1 MQYTTLGKTG
11 LQVSVAGLGCGG
23 YSRLG
28 QSTGRSEA
36 QSIALVQQAFDQ
48 GINFIDTA
56 RNYRTED
63 IVGKALKGRN
73 RDELVISTKTT
84 LADDTGRKCPA
95 QVVRELEVSLRKM
108 DLTTVDVFHL
118 HGVEPSVYD
127 YAVEK
132 IVPALLREQE
142 KGKFRFL
149 GITEVPPK
157 DPHHETLARAVQ
169 QDCFDVVMVAF
180 HLLHQSAR
188 EKIFK
193 HTLAK
198 GIGVL
203 NMFAVRLLFSKPG
216 RLNHVVTQLINEGK
230 LPAWLAERE
239 QPLGFLIRSG
249 GACTV
254 IDAAYRYCRHEPGT
268 DVILFGTGN
277 PTHLRSNIDSI
288 LSDPLPIADLQRIK
302 ELFGAL
308 EDVGLDAPGRQPCLK
323 RPPIKFALQTL

>member
-36 QSIALVQQAFDQ
+36 QSIALVQQAIDQ

-56 RNYRTED
+56 RNYRTEAL
-63 IVGKALKGRN
+63 VGKALKGRN

-84 LADDTGRKCPA
+84 LADDTGQKCSA
-95 QVVRELEVSLRKM
+95 QVVRELEASLQKM
-108 DLTTVDVFHL
+108 DLTFVDVFHL
-118 HGVEPSVYD
+118 HGVQPSVYD
-127 YAVEK
+127 HAVDA
-132 IVPALLREQE
+132 IVPVLLREQE

-157 DPHHETLARAVQ
+157 DPHHETLEQAVQ

-239 QPLGFLIRSG
+239 HPLGFLIRSG
-249 GACTV
+249 GACTI

-277 PTHLRSNIDSI
+277 PTHLQSNINSI
-288 LSDPLPIADLQRIK
+288 LGGPLPASDLQRI
-302 ELFGAL
+302 EGLFGAL
-308 EDVGLDAPGRQPCLK
+308 VDVGLDAPGKQGR
-323 RPPIKFALQTL
+323 A

>member
-28 QSTGRSEA
+28 QTTGRSEA
-36 QSIALVQQAFDQ
+36 QSIALVQQAIDL
-48 GINFIDTA
+48 GVNFIDTA
-56 RNYRTED
+56 RNYRTEA
-63 IVGKALKGRN
+63 IVGRALKGRN
-73 RDELVISTKTT
+73 RDELVVSTKTT
-84 LADDTGRKCPA
+84 LADDTGRKPPA
-95 QVVRELEVSLRKM
+95 QVIRELETSLRKM
-108 DLTTVDVFHL
+108 DLTFVDVFHL
-118 HGVEPSVYD
+118 HGVQPSVYD
-127 YAVEK
+127 HAVDK

-157 DPHHETLARAVQ
+157 DPHHQTLERAVQ

-180 HLLHQSAR
+180 HLMHQSAR

-193 HTLAK
+193 HTLVK
-198 GIGVL
+198 GIDVL
-203 NMFAVRLLFSKPG
+203 NMFAVRLLFSEPG
-216 RLNHVVTQLINEGK
+216 RLNHVVTQLVNEGK
-230 LPAWLAERE
+230 LPVWLAETE
-239 QPLGFLIRSG
+239 DPLDFLIHPD
-249 GACTV
+249 GAHTI

-268 DVILFGTGN
+268 DVILFGTGS

-288 LSDPLPIADLQRIK
+288 LSSPLPAADLQQIK

-308 EDVGLDAPGRQPCLK
+308 EDVGLDAPGQQSP
-323 RPPIKFALQTL
+323 A

>member
-1 MQYTTLGKTG
+1 MQYTILGKTG

-36 QSIALVQQAFDQ
+36 QSIAIVQQAMDL
-48 GINFIDTA
+48 GVNFIDTA
-56 RNYRTED
+56 RNYRTEA

-73 RDELVISTKTT
+73 REELVISTKAT
-84 LADDTGRKCPA
+84 LADDTGRKLPA
-95 QVVRELEVSLRKM
+95 QVVRELEASLRKM
-108 DLTTVDVFHL
+108 DVTFVDVFHL
-118 HGVEPSVYD
+118 HGVQPSAYNH
-127 YAVEK
+127 AVDE
-132 IVPALLREQE
+132 IVPVLLREQE

-157 DPHHETLARAVQ
+157 DPHHETLERAVQ
-169 QDCFDVVMVAF
+169 QNCFDVVMVAF
-180 HLLHQSAR
+180 HLMHQSAR

-193 HTLAK
+193 QTLAK
-198 GIGVL
+198 EIGVL

-230 LPAWLAERE
+230 LPAWLAEKE
-239 QPLGFLIRSG
+239 HPLGFLIRSG
-249 GACTV
+249 GARTI

-268 DVILFGTGN
+268 DVVLFGTGS
-277 PTHLRSNIDSI
+277 PTHLRSNIDS
-288 LSDPLPIADLQRIK
+288 LLNGPLPAADLQQIE

-308 EDVGLDAPGRQPCLK
+308 VDVGLDAPGKQ
-323 RPPIKFALQTL
+323 RPA

>member
-1 MQYTTLGKTG
+1 MEYTTLGKTG

-28 QSTGRSEA
+28 QSTGRSET
-36 QSIALVQQAFDQ
+36 QSIALVQQAMDF

-56 RNYRTED
+56 RNYRTES

-95 QVVRELEVSLRKM
+95 QVVSELEASLRKM
-108 DLTTVDVFHL
+108 DLSTVDVFHL
-118 HGVEPSVYD
+118 HGVQPCAYD
-127 YAVEK
+127 HAVEK

-157 DPHHETLARAVQ
+157 DPHHETLERAVQ
-169 QDCFDVVMVAF
+169 QECFDVIMVAF
-180 HLLHQSAR
+180 HLMHQSAR

-216 RLNHVVTQLINEGK
+216 RLSQVVTQLINEGK
-230 LPAWLAERE
+230 LPAWLAEAE
-239 QPLGFLIRSG
+239 NPLSFLIHPD
-249 GACTV
+249 GARNV
-254 IDAAYRYCRHEPGT
+254 IDAAYRYCRHERGT

-277 PTHLRSNIDSI
+277 RTHLRSNIDSI
-288 LSDPLPIADLQRIK
+288 LSGPLPAADLQQVK

-308 EDVGLDAPGRQPCLK
+308 VDVGLDAPGQQ
-323 RPPIKFALQTL
+323 RPV

>member
-28 QSTGRSEA
+28 QATGRSEA
-36 QSIALVQQAFDQ
+36 QSIALVQQAIDQ
-48 GINFIDTA
+48 GVNFIDTA
-56 RNYRTED
+56 RNYRTEA
-63 IVGKALKGRN
+63 IVGQALEGRN

-84 LADDTGRKCPA
+84 LADDTGRKSPA
-95 QVVRELEVSLRKM
+95 QVVRELETSLRKM
-108 DLTTVDVFHL
+108 DLNSVDVFHL
-118 HGVEPSVYD
+118 HGVQPSVYD
-127 YAVEK
+127 HAMDT
-132 IVPALLREQE
+132 IVPVLLRERE

-157 DPHHETLARAVQ
+157 DPHHETLERAVQ

-180 HLLHQSAR
+180 HLMHQSAR

-203 NMFAVRLLFSKPG
+203 NMFAVRLLFSEPG
-216 RLNHVVTQLINEGK
+216 RVHRVVTQLAEEGK
-230 LPAWLAERE
+230 LPAWLAEKE
-239 QPLGFLIRSG
+239 NPLDFLIHPDAAR
-249 GACTV
+249 TI

-277 PTHLRSNIDSI
+277 RTHLRSNIDSI
-288 LSDPLPIADLQRIK
+288 LSDPLPVADLQRIE

-308 EDVGLDAPGRQPCLK
+308 VDVGLDAPGKK
-323 RPPIKFALQTL
+323 RSA

>member
-28 QSTGRSEA
+28 LSTGRSEA
-36 QSIALVQQAFDQ
+36 QSIALVQQAVDQ

-56 RNYRTED
+56 RNYRTEA
-63 IVGKALKGRN
+63 IVGRALKGRN

-95 QVVRELEVSLRKM
+95 QIVMELEASLRTM
-108 DLTTVDVFHL
+108 NLTFVDVFHL
-118 HGVEPSVYD
+118 HGVQPSVYD

-132 IVPALLREQE
+132 IVPVLLRERE

-157 DPHHETLARAVQ
+157 DPHHETLERAVQ

-203 NMFAVRLLFSKPG
+203 NMFAVRLLFSQPG
-216 RLNHVVTQLINEGK
+216 RLKSVVRQLANEGQ
-230 LPAWLAERE
+230 LPTWLAEKDH
-239 QPLGFLIRSG
+239 PLGFLIRSG

-268 DVILFGTGN
+268 DVILFGTGS

-288 LSDPLPIADLQRIK
+288 LSDPLPADDLGRIE

-308 EDVGLDAPGRQPCLK
+308 VDVGLDAPGKQ
-323 RPPIKFALQTL
+323 RPF

>member
-36 QSIALVQQAFDQ
+36 QSIALLQQAIDL
-48 GINFIDTA
+48 GVNFIDTA
-56 RNYRTED
+56 RNYRTEA

-84 LADDTGRKCPA
+84 LADDTGRKLPA
-95 QVVRELEVSLRKM
+95 QVVRELEASLRKM
-108 DLTTVDVFHL
+108 DVTFVDVFHL
-118 HGVEPSVYD
+118 HGVQPSVYD
-127 YAVEK
+127 HAVDK
-132 IVPALLREQE
+132 IVPVLLREQE

-188 EKIFK
+188 EKILSI
-193 HTLAK
+193 HWQK
-198 GIGVL
+198 G
-203 NMFAVRLLFSKPG
+203 S
-216 RLNHVVTQLINEGK
+216 
-230 LPAWLAERE
+230 
-239 QPLGFLIRSG
+239 
-249 GACTV
+249 AC
-254 IDAAYRYCRHEPGT
+254 
-268 DVILFGTGN
+268 
-277 PTHLRSNIDSI
+277 
-288 LSDPLPIADLQRIK
+288 
-302 ELFGAL
+302 
-308 EDVGLDAPGRQPCLK
+308 
-323 RPPIKFALQTL
+323 

>member
-28 QSTGRSEA
+28 QATGRSEA
-36 QSIALVQQAFDQ
+36 QSIALVQQAIDQ

-56 RNYRTED
+56 RAYHTET

-84 LADDTGRKCPA
+84 LADDTGRKPPA
-95 QVVRELEVSLRKM
+95 QVVRELDASLRKM

-118 HGVEPSVYD
+118 HGVQPSVYD
-127 YAVEK
+127 YAVQE
-132 IVPALLREQE
+132 IVPALLKEQE

-157 DPHHETLARAVQ
+157 DPHHETLERAIQ

-180 HLLHQSAR
+180 HLMHQSAR

-216 RLNHVVTQLINEGK
+216 RLNEVVTQLANEGK
-230 LPAWLAERE
+230 LPPWIAETE
-239 QPLGFLIRSG
+239 DPLGFLIHLN
-249 GACTV
+249 GACSI
-254 IDAAYRYCRHEPGT
+254 IDAAHRYCRHEPGT

-277 PTHLRSNIDSI
+277 LTHLQSNIDSI
-288 LSDPLPIADLQRIK
+288 LNDPLPAANLQRIR

-308 EDVGLDAPGRQPCLK
+308 VDVGLDAPGKQ
-323 RPPIKFALQTL
+323 RPA

>member
-28 QSTGRSEA
+28 QTTGRSEA
-36 QSIALVQQAFDQ
+36 QSIALVQQAIDL
-48 GINFIDTA
+48 GVNFIDTA
-56 RNYRTED
+56 RNYRTEA

-73 RDELVISTKTT
+73 RDELVVSTKTT
-84 LADDTGRKCPA
+84 LADDTGRKPPA
-95 QVVRELEVSLRKM
+95 QVIRELETSLRKM
-108 DLTTVDVFHL
+108 DLTFVDVFHL
-118 HGVEPSVYD
+118 HGVQPSVYD
-127 YAVEK
+127 HAVQK
-132 IVPALLREQE
+132 IVPALLRERE

-157 DPHHETLARAVQ
+157 DPHHETLERAVQ

-180 HLLHQSAR
+180 HLMHQSAR

-193 HTLAK
+193 HTLVK

-203 NMFAVRLLFSKPG
+203 NMFAVRLLFSEPG
-216 RLNHVVTQLINEGK
+216 RLNHVVTQLVNEGK
-230 LPAWLAERE
+230 LPVWLAETE
-239 QPLGFLIRSG
+239 DPLDFLIHPD
-249 GACTV
+249 GAHTI

-268 DVILFGTGN
+268 DVILFGTGS

-288 LSDPLPIADLQRIK
+288 LSSPLPAADLQQIK

-308 EDVGLDAPGRQPCLK
+308 EDVGLDAPGQQSP
-323 RPPIKFALQTL
+323 A

>member
-36 QSIALVQQAFDQ
+36 QSIAIVQQAMDQ

-73 RDELVISTKTT
+73 RDEVVISTKTT

-95 QVVRELEVSLRKM
+95 QVVRELEASLRKM

-118 HGVEPSVYD
+118 HGVQPAVYD
-127 YAVEK
+127 HAVQK

-157 DPHHETLARAVQ
+157 DPHHETLATRSA
-169 QDCFDVVMVAF
+169 AG
-180 HLLHQSAR
+180 LLRCGDGRFPSHAP
-188 EKIFK
+188 
-193 HTLAK
+193 
-198 GIGVL
+198 IG
-203 NMFAVRLLFSKPG
+203 A
-216 RLNHVVTQLINEGK
+216 
-230 LPAWLAERE
+230 
-239 QPLGFLIRSG
+239 
-249 GACTV
+249 
-254 IDAAYRYCRHEPGT
+254 
-268 DVILFGTGN
+268 
-277 PTHLRSNIDSI
+277 
-288 LSDPLPIADLQRIK
+288 
-302 ELFGAL
+302 
-308 EDVGLDAPGRQPCLK
+308 
-323 RPPIKFALQTL
+323 

>member
-28 QSTGRSEA
+28 QGTGRSQA
-36 QSIALVQQAFDQ
+36 QSIALVQQAIDL
-48 GINFIDTA
+48 GVNFIDTA
-56 RNYRTED
+56 RNYHTET

-73 RDELVISTKTT
+73 QDQLVISTKTT
-84 LADDTGRKCPA
+84 IADDTGRKCSA
-95 QVVRELEVSLRKM
+95 QVVRELESSLRQM
-108 DLTTVDVFHL
+108 DLTFVDVFHL
-118 HGVEPSVYD
+118 HGVQPWVYD
-127 YAVEK
+127 HAVDE
-132 IVPALLREQE
+132 IVPVLLRERE

-157 DPHHETLARAVQ
+157 DPHHQTLERAVQ

-180 HLLHQSAR
+180 HLMHQSAR
-188 EKIFK
+188 EKVFK

-216 RLNHVVTQLINEGK
+216 RLNRVVTQLVNDGK
-230 LPAWLAERE
+230 LPAWLAETE
-239 QPLGFLIRSG
+239 NPLDFLIHPD
-249 GACTV
+249 GAHNI
-254 IDAAYRYCRHEPGT
+254 IDAAYRYCRHEPAT

-277 PTHLRSNIDSI
+277 RTHLRANIDSI
-288 LSDPLPIADLQRIK
+288 LSEPLSAADLQRIE

-308 EDVGLDAPGRQPCLK
+308 LDVGLDAPGHRS
-323 RPPIKFALQTL
+323 A

>member
-28 QSTGRSEA
+28 QTTGRSEA
-36 QSIALVQQAFDQ
+36 QSIALVQQAIDL
-48 GINFIDTA
+48 GVNFIDTA
-56 RNYRTED
+56 RNYRTEA
-63 IVGKALKGRN
+63 IVGRALKGRN
-73 RDELVISTKTT
+73 RDELVVSTKTT
-84 LADDTGRKCPA
+84 LADDTGRKPPA
-95 QVVRELEVSLRKM
+95 QVIRELETSLRKM
-108 DLTTVDVFHL
+108 DLTFVDVFHL
-118 HGVEPSVYD
+118 HGVQPSVYD
-127 YAVEK
+127 HAVDK

-157 DPHHETLARAVQ
+157 DPHHQTLERAVQ

-180 HLLHQSAR
+180 HLMHQSAR

-203 NMFAVRLLFSKPG
+203 NMFAVRLLFSEPG
-216 RLNHVVTQLINEGK
+216 RLNHVVTQLVNEGK
-230 LPAWLAERE
+230 LPVWLAETE
-239 QPLGFLIRSG
+239 DPLDFLIHPD
-249 GACTV
+249 GAHTI

-268 DVILFGTGN
+268 DVILFGTGS

-288 LSDPLPIADLQRIK
+288 LSSPLPAADLQQIK

-308 EDVGLDAPGRQPCLK
+308 EDVGLDAPGQQ
-323 RPPIKFALQTL
+323 RPA

>member
-28 QSTGRSEA
+28 LSTGRSES
-36 QSIALVQQAFDQ
+36 QSIALVQQAVDY

-56 RNYRTED
+56 RNYRTEA

-84 LADDTGRKCPA
+84 LADDTGRKTPA
-95 QVVRELEVSLRKM
+95 QIVEELEASLRKM
-108 DLTTVDVFHL
+108 EVTFVDVFHL
-118 HGVEPSVYD
+118 HGVQPSVYD
-127 YAVEK
+127 YALER
-132 IVPALLREQE
+132 IVPALLREKE

-157 DPHHETLARAVQ
+157 DPYHETLERAVQ

-216 RLNHVVTQLINEGK
+216 RLNHVVTQLINEGQ

-239 QPLGFLIRSG
+239 HPLGFLIRSG

-268 DVILFGTGN
+268 DVVLFGTGN
-277 PTHLRSNIDSI
+277 PTHLQSNIDSI
-288 LSDPLPIADLQRIK
+288 LSGSLPTADLQRIE

-308 EDVGLDAPGRQPCLK
+308 VDVGLDAPGQQ
-323 RPPIKFALQTL
+323 RPF

>member
-28 QSTGRSEA
+28 QTTGRSEA
-36 QSIALVQQAFDQ
+36 QSIALVQQAIDL
-48 GINFIDTA
+48 GVNFIDTA
-56 RNYRTED
+56 RNYRTEA
-63 IVGKALKGRN
+63 IVGRALKGRN
-73 RDELVISTKTT
+73 RDELVVSTKTT
-84 LADDTGRKCPA
+84 LADDTGRKPPA
-95 QVVRELEVSLRKM
+95 QVIRELETSLRKM
-108 DLTTVDVFHL
+108 DLTFVDVFHL
-118 HGVEPSVYD
+118 HGVQPSVYD
-127 YAVEK
+127 HAVDK

-157 DPHHETLARAVQ
+157 DPHHQTLERAVQ

-180 HLLHQSAR
+180 HLMHQSAR

-193 HTLAK
+193 HTLVK

-203 NMFAVRLLFSKPG
+203 NMFAVRLLFSEPG
-216 RLNHVVTQLINEGK
+216 RLNHVVTQLVNEGK
-230 LPAWLAERE
+230 LPVWLAETE
-239 QPLGFLIRSG
+239 DPLDFLIHPD
-249 GACTV
+249 GAHTI

-268 DVILFGTGN
+268 DVILFGTGS

-288 LSDPLPIADLQRIK
+288 LSSPLPAADLQQIK

-308 EDVGLDAPGRQPCLK
+308 EDVGLDAPGQQ
-323 RPPIKFALQTL
+323 RPA

>member
-28 QSTGRSEA
+28 QTTGRSEA
-36 QSIALVQQAFDQ
+36 QSIALVQQAIDL
-48 GINFIDTA
+48 GVNFIDTA
-56 RNYRTED
+56 RNYRTEA
-63 IVGKALKGRN
+63 IVGRALKGRN
-73 RDELVISTKTT
+73 RDEVVVSTKTT
-84 LADDTGRKCPA
+84 LADDTGRKPPA
-95 QVVRELEVSLRKM
+95 QVIRELETSLRKM
-108 DLTTVDVFHL
+108 DLTFVDVFHL
-118 HGVEPSVYD
+118 HGVQPLVYD
-127 YAVEK
+127 HAVDK

-157 DPHHETLARAVQ
+157 DPHHQTLERAVQ

-180 HLLHQSAR
+180 HLMHQSAR

-193 HTLAK
+193 HTLVK

-203 NMFAVRLLFSKPG
+203 NMFAVRLLFSEPG
-216 RLNHVVTQLINEGK
+216 RLNHVVTQLVNEGK
-230 LPAWLAERE
+230 LPVWLAETE
-239 QPLGFLIRSG
+239 DPLDFLIHPN
-249 GACTV
+249 GAHTV

-268 DVILFGTGN
+268 NVILFGTGS

-288 LSDPLPIADLQRIK
+288 LSSPLPAADLQQIK

-308 EDVGLDAPGRQPCLK
+308 EDVGLDAPGQQ
-323 RPPIKFALQTL
+323 RPA

>member
-1 MQYTTLGKTG
+1 MQYTTLGKTE

-28 QSTGRSEA
+28 QSTGRSKA
-36 QSIALVQQAFDQ
+36 QSIALLQQAIDL
-48 GINFIDTA
+48 GVNFIDTA

-84 LADDTGRKCPA
+84 LADDTGRKLPT
-95 QVVRELEVSLRKM
+95 QLVRELETSLRKM
-108 DLTTVDVFHL
+108 DLTYVDVFHL
-118 HGVEPSVYD
+118 HGVQPSIYD
-127 YAVEK
+127 HAVDK
-132 IVPALLREQE
+132 IVPVLLREQE

-157 DPHHETLARAVQ
+157 DPHHETLVRAVQ

-230 LPAWLAERE
+230 LPAWLAEKE
-239 QPLGFLIRSG
+239 HPLGFLIRSG
-249 GACTV
+249 GARTI

-268 DVILFGTGN
+268 DVILFGTGS
-277 PTHLRSNIDSI
+277 PTHLQSNIDSI
-288 LSDPLPIADLQRIK
+288 LSGPLPAADLQQIK

-308 EDVGLDAPGRQPCLK
+308 EDVGLDAPGKQ
-323 RPPIKFALQTL
+323 RPA

>member
-28 QSTGRSEA
+28 QTTGRSEA
-36 QSIALVQQAFDQ
+36 QSIALVQQAIDL
-48 GINFIDTA
+48 GVNFIDTA
-56 RNYRTED
+56 RNYRTEA
-63 IVGKALKGRN
+63 IVGRALKGRN
-73 RDELVISTKTT
+73 RDELVVSTKTT
-84 LADDTGRKCPA
+84 LADDTGRKPPA
-95 QVVRELEVSLRKM
+95 QVIRELETSLRKM
-108 DLTTVDVFHL
+108 DLTFVDVFHL
-118 HGVEPSVYD
+118 HGVQPSVYD
-127 YAVEK
+127 HAVDK

-157 DPHHETLARAVQ
+157 DPHHQTLERAVQ

-180 HLLHQSAR
+180 HLMHQSAR

-193 HTLAK
+193 HTLVK

-203 NMFAVRLLFSKPG
+203 NMFAVRLLFSEPG
-216 RLNHVVTQLINEGK
+216 RLNHVVTQLVNEGK
-230 LPAWLAERE
+230 LPVWLAETE
-239 QPLGFLIRSG
+239 DPLDFLIHPD
-249 GACTV
+249 GAHTI

-268 DVILFGTGN
+268 DVILFGTGS

-288 LSDPLPIADLQRIK
+288 LSSPLPAADLQQIK

-308 EDVGLDAPGRQPCLK
+308 EDVGLDAPGQQSP
-323 RPPIKFALQTL
+323 A

>member
-36 QSIALVQQAFDQ
+36 QSVALVQQAIDY

-56 RNYRTED
+56 RNYRTES
-63 IVGKALKGRN
+63 IVGKALRGRN

-95 QVVRELEVSLRKM
+95 QVISELEASLRKM
-108 DLTTVDVFHL
+108 DLSTVDVFHL
-118 HGVEPSVYD
+118 HGVQPSVYD
-127 YAVEK
+127 HAVEK

-157 DPHHETLARAVQ
+157 DPHHETLERAVQ
-169 QDCFDVVMVAF
+169 QDCFDVIMVAF
-180 HLLHQSAR
+180 HLMHQSAR

-193 HTLAK
+193 HTQAK

-216 RLNHVVTQLINEGK
+216 RLHHVVTQLVNAGK
-230 LPAWLAERE
+230 LPVWLAETGD
-239 QPLGFLIRSG
+239 PLGFLIHPD
-249 GACTV
+249 GARNV
-254 IDAAYRYCRHEPGT
+254 VDAAYRYCRHEPGT

-277 PTHLRSNIDSI
+277 RTHLQSNVDSI
-288 LSDPLPIADLQRIK
+288 LSDPLPAADLQQVK

-308 EDVGLDAPGRQPCLK
+308 VDVGLDAPGKPSHGIQPS
-323 RPPIKFALQTL
+323 P

>member
-28 QSTGRSEA
+28 LSTGRSKA
-36 QSIALVQQAFDQ
+36 QSIALVQQAIDH
-48 GINFIDTA
+48 GVNFIDTA
-56 RNYRTED
+56 RNYRTEA
-63 IVGKALKGRN
+63 IVGQALKGRN
-73 RDELVISTKTT
+73 RDELVISTKAT
-84 LADDTGRKCPA
+84 LADDAGRKPPA
-95 QVVRELEVSLRKM
+95 QVVSELEASLRKM

-118 HGVEPSVYD
+118 HGVQSSVYD
-127 YAVEK
+127 YAVQK
-132 IVPALLREQE
+132 VVPALLREQE

-157 DPHHETLARAVQ
+157 DHHHQTLERAVQ

-180 HLLHQSAR
+180 HLMHQSAR

-193 HTLAK
+193 HTLTT

-203 NMFAVRLLFSKPG
+203 NMFAVRLLFSHPG
-216 RLNHVVTQLINEGK
+216 RLNQVVTRLVNEGK
-230 LPAWLAERE
+230 LPTWLAEAAD
-239 QPLGFLIRSG
+239 PLGFLIYPD
-249 GACTV
+249 GARTI

-288 LSDPLPIADLQRIK
+288 LSDPLPAADLQQIK

-308 EDVGLDAPGRQPCLK
+308 EDVGLDAPDQQ
-323 RPPIKFALQTL
+323 RPA

>member
-28 QSTGRSEA
+28 QTTGRSEA
-36 QSIALVQQAFDQ
+36 QSIALVQQAIDL
-48 GINFIDTA
+48 GVNFIDTA
-56 RNYRTED
+56 RNYRTEA
-63 IVGKALKGRN
+63 IVGRALKGRN
-73 RDELVISTKTT
+73 RDELVVSTKTT
-84 LADDTGRKCPA
+84 LADDTGRKPPA
-95 QVVRELEVSLRKM
+95 QVIRELETSLRKM
-108 DLTTVDVFHL
+108 DLTFVDVFHL
-118 HGVEPSVYD
+118 HGVQPSVYD
-127 YAVEK
+127 HAVDK

-157 DPHHETLARAVQ
+157 DPHHQTLERAVQ

-180 HLLHQSAR
+180 HLMHQSAR

-193 HTLAK
+193 HTLVK

-203 NMFAVRLLFSKPG
+203 NMFAVRLLFSEPG
-216 RLNHVVTQLINEGK
+216 RLNHVVTQLVNEGK
-230 LPAWLAERE
+230 LPVWLAETE
-239 QPLGFLIRSG
+239 DPLDFLIHPD
-249 GACTV
+249 GAHTI

-268 DVILFGTGN
+268 DVILFGTGSL
-277 PTHLRSNIDSI
+277 THLRSNIDSI
-288 LSDPLPIADLQRIK
+288 LSSPLPAADLQQIK

-308 EDVGLDAPGRQPCLK
+308 EDVGLDAPGQQ
-323 RPPIKFALQTL
+323 RPA

>member
-28 QSTGRSEA
+28 LSTGKNKA
-36 QSIALVQQAFDQ
+36 QAIALVQQALDH
-48 GINFIDTA
+48 GVNFIDTA
-56 RNYRTED
+56 RAYRTEG
-63 IVGKALKGRN
+63 IVGQALKGRN
-73 RDELVISTKTT
+73 RDELVISTKAT
-84 LADDTGRKCPA
+84 LADDTGRKPPA
-95 QVVRELEVSLRKM
+95 QVVSELETSLRKM
-108 DLTTVDVFHL
+108 DLNTVDVFHL
-118 HGVEPSVYD
+118 HGVQPSVYD
-127 YAVEK
+127 HAVDK

-157 DPHHETLARAVQ
+157 DPYHQTLERAVQ

-180 HLLHQSAR
+180 HLMHQSAR

-193 HTLAK
+193 HTLTK

-203 NMFAVRLLFSKPG
+203 NMFAVRLLFSEPG
-216 RLNHVVTQLINEGK
+216 RLNQVVTRLVNEGK
-230 LPAWLAERE
+230 LPAWLGEAED
-239 QPLGFLIRSG
+239 PLGFLMHPT
-249 GACTV
+249 GARTV

-277 PTHLRSNIDSI
+277 PKHLQSNIDSI
-288 LSDPLPIADLQRIK
+288 LSDPLPAADLQRVK

-308 EDVGLDAPGRQPCLK
+308 EDVGLDAPGQE
-323 RPPIKFALQTL
+323 RPA

>member
-28 QSTGRSEA
+28 LSTGRSKA
-36 QSIALVQQAFDQ
+36 QSIALVQQAFDY
-48 GINFIDTA
+48 GVNFIDTA
-56 RNYRTED
+56 RAYRTEA

-84 LADDTGRKCPA
+84 LADDTGRKPPA
-95 QVVRELEVSLRKM
+95 QVVSELETSLRTM

-118 HGVEPSVYD
+118 HGVQPSVYD
-127 YAVEK
+127 YAVQK
-132 IVPALLREQE
+132 VVPALLRERE

-157 DPHHETLARAVQ
+157 DPYHQTLERAAQ

-180 HLLHQSAR
+180 HLMHQSAR

-193 HTLAK
+193 HTLTK

-203 NMFAVRLLFSKPG
+203 NMFAVRLLFSAPG
-216 RLNHVVTQLINEGK
+216 RLNQVVKQLADEGK
-230 LPAWLAERE
+230 LPTWLGEAE
-239 QPLGFLIRSG
+239 QPLGFLIHPDS
-249 GACTV
+249 AHTI

-277 PTHLRSNIDSI
+277 PKHLRSNVDSI
-288 LSDPLPIADLQRIK
+288 LSDPLPAADLEQIK

-308 EDVGLDAPGRQPCLK
+308 EDVGLDAPGQQ
-323 RPPIKFALQTL
+323 RPA